1 MFNKRI
7 IATCVSDT
15 SYVVVEMKDKNGGV
29 YVRFVPTIWI
39 NPLKQNEK
47 VVARAQGFC
56 YFPRRLPGQSKDQH
70 LKYVKNAI
78 FNCMAPESDGK
89 WELLDCRVLK
99 IAIGEKNQLRLYSC

>member
-1 MFNKRI
+1 M
-7 IATCVSDT
+7 
-15 SYVVVEMKDKNGGV
+15 Y
-29 YVRFVPTIWI
+29 
-39 NPLKQNEK
+39 
-47 VVARAQGFC
+47 GFC